1 MTGLPEV
8 SLFETSLDGAS
19 LCLRLLRCD
28 RCFWPGCA
36 VALRSALKKSRKGP
50 ASATSVAVNRV
61 KIDNQM
67 TIVCGDRFTIRE

>member
-1 MTGLPEV
+1 MLMTAPTAPVL
-8 SLFETSLDGAS
+8 S
-19 LCLRLLRCD
+19 RLLI
-28 RCFWPGCA
+28 GGA
-36 VALRSALKKSRKGP
+36 IALRSALKKSRKGP